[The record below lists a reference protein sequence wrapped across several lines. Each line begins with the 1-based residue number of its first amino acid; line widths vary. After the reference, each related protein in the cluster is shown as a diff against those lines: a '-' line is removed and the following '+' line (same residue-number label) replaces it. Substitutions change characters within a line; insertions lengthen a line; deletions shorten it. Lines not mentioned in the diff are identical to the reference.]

1 MSDDWGTDDTCN
13 VKSWYSSAS
22 FVPPYTTTAC
32 GISNHFNLKLNIK
45 NEGRRERVFAF
56 HNADDLEVSW
66 LTVRAYFFLEI
77 GIRERARGAPSSST
91 LYDSNSKVDEL

>member
-1 MSDDWGTDDTCN
+1 MQ
-13 VKSWYSSAS
+13 AS
-22 FVPPYTTTAC
+22 YPPSYTAC

-77 GIRERARGAPSSST
+77 GIRERARNAPSSST
-91 LYDSNSKVDEL
+91 LYDLNSKFDEL